1 MCNFIETINLF
12 YVATN
17 IRDILVNTFKLESEL
32 AEKDRVSTFLIFFFI
47 EGILQP
53 PGRANLFRR
62 LLWHLNIL
70 IEFPGR
76 LSEKLKV
83 KALGEVGDE

>member
-32 AEKDRVSTFLIFFFI
+32 AEKDRVSTFLIFFLK
-47 EGILQP
+47 GYSSLQDELASSA
-53 PGRANLFRR
+53 GFSVA
-62 LLWHLNIL
+62 
-70 IEFPGR
+70 
-76 LSEKLKV
+76 SEH
-83 KALGEVGDE
+83 